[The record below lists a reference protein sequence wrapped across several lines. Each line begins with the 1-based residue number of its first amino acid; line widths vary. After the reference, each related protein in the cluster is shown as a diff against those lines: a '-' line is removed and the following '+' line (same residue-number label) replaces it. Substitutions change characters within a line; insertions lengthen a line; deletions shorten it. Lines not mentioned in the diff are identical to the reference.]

1 MTRTAER
8 NASPGEPG
16 GPSTDEPT
24 VAKAPRS
31 WPWQLVVFAAFLA
44 VWHVG
49 VQAGWL
55 SRRSFAEP
63 GQVLAWMWEWH
74 STGESLPHLGF
85 TLSAAAMGYLV
96 GIALGSTI
104 AVLFFF
110 VPFLGRVFNPFMAL
124 VNGIP
129 KIVLA
134 PLLVLVFGLGLES
147 KIATAGLLVFFASY
161 FNFSGG
167 LRSVNQVLIDNTR
180 AMGASTPQMAT
191 SLYVPALV
199 AWTISTLRV
208 GIAFAL
214 LGVVVGE
221 FVGSNQGVGW
231 NIRLAGELAEPER
244 LLGALI
250 TLGLIAALVDRLLVG
265 VERRYSQWKLA

>member
-1 MTRTAER
+1 MATRTDELPTR
-8 NASPGEPG
+8 DTEP
-16 GPSTDEPT
+16 E
-24 VAKAPRS
+24 VRRAPRN
-31 WPWQLVVFAAFLA
+31 WPWQVLVFAAFVA
-44 VWHVG
+44 VWHLG
-49 VQAGWL
+49 VQAGLL

-63 GQVLAWMWEWH
+63 AEVFAWMWDWH
-74 STGESLPHLGF
+74 SSGASLPHLAF
-85 TLSAAAMGYLV
+85 TLSAAGMGYLV
-96 GIALGSTI
+96 GIVLGATVAALF
-104 AVLFFF
+104 VF

-134 PLLVLVFGLGLES
+134 PLLVLVFGLGLQS
-147 KIATAGLLVFFASY
+147 KVATAALLVFFASF

-167 LRSVNQVLIDNTR
+167 LRSVNRVLIDNTKS
-180 AMGASTPQMAT
+180 MGASRLQMTT
-191 SLYVPALV
+191 SLYLPAMV

-221 FVGSNQGVGW
+221 FVGASEGIGW
-231 NIRLAGELAEPER
+231 TIKLAGELSQPER

-250 TLGLIAALVDRLLVG
+250 TLGLLAAVVDRVLVV
-265 VERRYSQWKLA
+265 VERRFSQWKLA

>member
-1 MTRTAER
+1 MATRTDLPA
-8 NASPGEPG
+8 PTEPEV
-16 GPSTDEPT
+16 TR
-24 VAKAPRS
+24 APRN
-31 WPWQLVVFAAFLA
+31 WPWQLLVFAAFVV
-44 VWHVG
+44 VWHLG
-49 VQAGWL
+49 VHTGLL

-63 GQVLAWMWEWH
+63 TEVFAWMWDWH
-74 STGESLPHLGF
+74 SSGASLPHLGF
-85 TLSAAAMGYLV
+85 TLAAAGMGYLA
-96 GIALGSTI
+96 GIVLGASVAAL
-104 AVLFFF
+104 F
-110 VPFLGRVFNPFMAL
+110 VFVSFLGRVFNPFMAL

-147 KIATAGLLVFFASY
+147 KVATAALLVFFASF

-167 LRSVNQVLIDNTR
+167 LRSVNRVLIDNTKS
-180 AMGASTPQMAT
+180 MGASRLQMAT
-191 SLYVPALV
+191 SLYLPAMV

-221 FVGSNQGVGW
+221 FVGASEGIGW
-231 NIRLAGELAEPER
+231 NIKLAGELNQPER

-250 TLGLIAALVDRLLVG
+250 TLGLIAAVVDRVLVV
-265 VERRYSQWKLA
+265 VERRFSQWKLA

>member
-1 MTRTAER
+1 MATRTDELPTEAAEPAVR
-8 NASPGEPG
+8 R
-16 GPSTDEPT
+16 
-24 VAKAPRS
+24 APRN
-31 WPWQLVVFAAFLA
+31 WPWQLLVFAAFVA
-44 VWHVG
+44 VWHLG
-49 VQAGWL
+49 VASGLL

-63 GQVLAWMWEWH
+63 ADVFAWMWDWH
-74 STGESLPHLGF
+74 SSGASLPHLGF
-85 TLSAAAMGYLV
+85 TLSAAGMGYLV
-96 GIALGSTI
+96 GIVLGASVAALF
-104 AVLFFF
+104 VF

-147 KIATAGLLVFFASY
+147 KVATAALLVFFASF

-167 LRSVNQVLIDNTR
+167 LRSVNRVLIDNTR
-180 AMGASTPQMAT
+180 SMGANRWQMT
-191 SLYVPALV
+191 TTLYLPAMV
-199 AWTISTLRV
+199 AWTIATLRV

-221 FVGSNQGVGW
+221 FVGASEGIGW
-231 NIRLAGELAEPER
+231 NIKLAGELNQPER

-250 TLGLIAALVDRLLVG
+250 TLGLVAAVVDRVLVV
-265 VERRYSQWKLA
+265 VERRFSQWKLA

>member
-1 MTRTAER
+1 MATRTH
-8 NASPGEPG
+8 GL
-16 GPSTDEPT
+16 PT
-24 VAKAPRS
+24 VDDQPEVTGAPRN
-31 WPWQLVVFAAFLA
+31 WPWQLVVFAVFVAA
-44 VWHVG
+44 WHLG
-49 VQAGWL
+49 VHTGLL

-63 GQVLAWMWEWH
+63 AQVFAWMWDWH
-74 STGESLPHLGF
+74 ATGASLPHLGF
-85 TLSAAAMGYLV
+85 TLSAAGLGYLV
-96 GIALGSTI
+96 GIVLGASVAALF
-104 AVLFFF
+104 VF
-110 VPFLGRVFNPFMAL
+110 VPFLGRVLNPFMAL

-134 PLLVLVFGLGLES
+134 PLLVLVFGLGLQS
-147 KIATAGLLVFFASY
+147 KVAVAALLVFFASF

-180 AMGASTPQMAT
+180 SMGASRLQMTT
-191 SLYVPALV
+191 SLYLPAMV
-199 AWTISTLRV
+199 TWTISTLRV

-221 FVGSNQGVGW
+221 FVGSNQGIGW
-231 NIRLAGELAEPER
+231 TIRLAGELTQPDR

-250 TLGLIAALVDRLLVG
+250 TLGLIAAVIDRLLVS